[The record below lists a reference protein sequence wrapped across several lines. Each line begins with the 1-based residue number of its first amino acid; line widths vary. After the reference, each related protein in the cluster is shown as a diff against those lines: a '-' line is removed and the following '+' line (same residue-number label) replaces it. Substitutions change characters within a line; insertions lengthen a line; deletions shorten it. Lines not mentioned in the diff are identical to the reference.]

1 MYSLMCNTLISTI
14 LLLLMWFFQVLE
26 FDNLLQNQNIRI
38 IYIHVIVLM
47 IGNLQIKLFGG
58 LLNL

>member
-1 MYSLMCNTLISTI
+1 MYSLMCNSLISTI

>member
-1 MYSLMCNTLISTI
+1 MCNTLISTI

-38 IYIHVIVLM
+38 IYIYVIVLM

>member
-1 MYSLMCNTLISTI
+1 MCNTLISTI